1 MATKLQL
8 TEEQLKIIW
17 DESKEDKPEWK
28 FLEEELEICKILDE
42 TRRKMFWLNIELE
55 ELKNKLTRSL

>member
-1 MATKLQL
+1 MATMKL
-8 TEEQLKIIW
+8 TEKEMEPMFL
-17 DESKEDKPEWK
+17 ELKEDKPEWK

-42 TRRKMFWLNIELE
+42 TRRKIFWLNIELE